1 MSNLRVVMEDPTIE
15 SVNSGVI
22 FVVNVVVFDGDKETV
37 HRHISY
43 ESTEDVVRDAKK
55 QINTILEGQANLDAW
70 LAAEG
75 RIL

>member
-1 MSNLRVVMEDPTIE
+1 MEDPTIE